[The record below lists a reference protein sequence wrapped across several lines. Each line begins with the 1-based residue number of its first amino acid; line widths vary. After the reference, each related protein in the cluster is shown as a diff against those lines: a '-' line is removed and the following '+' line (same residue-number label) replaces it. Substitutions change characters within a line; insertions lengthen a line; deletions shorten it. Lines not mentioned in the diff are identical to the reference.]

1 MNRNICYFSE
11 MEAQRAIADSGNE
24 GPAGLD
30 LQAYFP
36 YRLAILAEE
45 VSRTVAQ
52 LYADR
57 FDLTRPEWRIL
68 AALGNRREVA
78 AKTVGRASALD
89 KMQVSRAVARL
100 EQRGLIDRH
109 EDAADRRN
117 QILRLTPAGRTLYRK
132 IVPLALARETY
143 ILSAL
148 DAGEVEALDR
158 IMTKLLAQARGLE
171 SRG

>member
-1 MNRNICYFSE
+1 MKP
-11 MEAQRAIADSGNE
+11 QRAIAETGTDE
-24 GPAGLD
+24 AAALD
-30 LQAYFP
+30 LQTYFP

-52 LYADR
+52 LYSDR

-78 AKTVGRASALD
+78 AKTVGRSSALD

-100 EQRGLIDRH
+100 EKRGLVDRH

-117 QILRLTPAGRTLYRK
+117 QILRLTPAGRALYRK
-132 IVPLALARETY
+132 IVPLALAREAY

-148 DAGEVEALDR
+148 ESDEVAALDR

>member
-1 MNRNICYFSE
+1 
-11 MEAQRAIADSGNE
+11 MEPQSTSAEPRKDE
-24 GPAGLD
+24 PAVLD

-52 LYADR
+52 LYTDR

-100 EQRGLIDRH
+100 EKRGLIDRH
-109 EDAADRRN
+109 EDPEDRRN

-132 IVPLALARETY
+132 IVPLALAREAY
-143 ILSAL
+143 VLSAL
-148 DAGEVEALDR
+148 GAEELNALDR